1 MINRGLRGI
10 GTVGAHEQAPV
21 LSARPTGS
29 VVDAGSNP
37 LAGGEGVG
45 GTAHD
50 QVARVDSS
58 TVFAWAVMLTSLAEF
73 TILVPCV
80 LREFEHPVDP

>member
-21 LSARPTGS
+21 LAARPTGT
-29 VVDAGSNP
+29 VVDAGTD
-37 LAGGEGVG
+37 AFTGCEGVG
-45 GTAHD
+45 GAAHD
-50 QVARVDSS
+50 QVARVDAS
-58 TVFAWAVMLTSLAEF
+58 TVFARSVMLTSFAEF

>member
-10 GTVGAHEQAPV
+10 GAVGAHEQAPV
-21 LSARPTGS
+21 LAARPS
-29 VVDAGSNP
+29 CAVVDAGTD
-37 LAGGEGVG
+37 AFTGGEGIDG
-45 GTAHD
+45 ASHD
-50 QVARVDSS
+50 QCARVQAR
-58 TVFAWAVMLTSLAEF
+58 TVDARSVMFASLAEF

>member
-21 LSARPTGS
+21 LSARPS
-29 VVDAGSNP
+29 CAVVDAGTDS

-45 GTAHD
+45 GAAHD
-50 QVARVDSS
+50 QVARVDAS
-58 TVFAWAVMLTSLAEF
+58 TVFARSVMLTSLAEF

>member
-21 LSARPTGS
+21 LAARPS
-29 VVDAGSNP
+29 CAVVDAGTD
-37 LAGGEGVG
+37 AFTGGEGVG
-45 GTAHD
+45 GASHD
-50 QVARVDSS
+50 QDARVEAR
-58 TVFAWAVMLTSLAEF
+58 TILAWSVMFTSLAEF

-80 LREFEHPVDP
+80 LRQDEHSFDP

>member
-21 LSARPTGS
+21 LSARPS
-29 VVDAGSNP
+29 CAVVDAGTDS
-37 LAGGEGVG
+37 LAGGEGIDG
-45 GTAHD
+45 AAHD
-50 QVARVDSS
+50 QCARVQAR
-58 TVFAWAVMLTSLAEF
+58 TVDARSVMLALLAEF